1 MIGDLLLFPVE
12 TTTAE
17 LVCPYGDLVE
27 LNDETLG
34 PVFNLDTSP
43 VNPSNLLDDSPI
55 NVPNK
60 FEITITLSL
69 DNPIFRLMKLC
80 LTVKGVSKIIVTL
93 VKADSSIV
101 VQPVRVFVIYF
112 LPYILHYLLYYGHI
126 I

>member
-1 MIGDLLLFPVE
+1 M
-12 TTTAE
+12 
-17 LVCPYGDLVE
+17 VE
-27 LNDETLG
+27 LDDTTLG
-34 PVFNLDTSP
+34 DVFDVDTSP
-43 VNPSNLLDDSPI
+43 VNPTDLLDVSPI

-101 VQPVRVFVIYF
+101 VQPVRDFVIYF
-112 LPYILHYLLYYGHI
+112 LSYILYYLYILFQGLERNLHETVCRQVQMN
-126 I
+126 